1 MSSELPQDGAPVV
14 VVGIDVAKD
23 KLDVHAWPTR
33 QTLRV
38 PNTPAGI
45 DSLVAELA
53 PLRVS
58 LIVVEATGRYERR
71 VAFELMGKGYEVAIV
86 NPRQPRDFAKASG
99 QLAKTDAID
108 AKILAQFGALIGA
121 RKSEK
126 PSENQVLLDELVT
139 RRRQLVEMIT
149 AERQR
154 MEHVFDKRLRGSIKN
169 HLDSLEDHRN
179 RVEKQIADLIE
190 RDDDW
195 RDRLTVLKSVPGVGV
210 ATAATLIAELPE
222 LGALNRQQ
230 IAALVG
236 VAPMNRDSGKQ
247 RGQRRITGG
256 RQSVRNIL
264 YMATLTA
271 RTHNPL
277 IRAMATRLTRA
288 GKPFKVMMTA
298 CLRKLLTILNTMV
311 KNNEPWR
318 TECEHHPTRKTLQPA

>member
-1 MSSELPQDGAPVV
+1 MSSELPQDRPSVV
-14 VVGIDVAKD
+14 IGIDVAKD
-23 KLDVHAWPTR
+23 KLDVHAWPSH
-33 QTLRV
+33 QTLQA

-45 DSLVAELA
+45 DALVAELML
-53 PLRVS
+53 LRIR
-58 LIVVEATGRYERR
+58 LIVIEATGRYERR
-71 VAFELMGKGYEVAIV
+71 VAFELMSKGYEVAIV

-108 AKILAQFGALIGA
+108 AKILAQFGALIGP

-154 MEHVFDKRLRGSIKN
+154 MEHLFDKRLRGSIKN
-169 HLDSLEDHRN
+169 HLDSLTDHRDH
-179 RVEKQIADLIE
+179 VEKQIAELIE
-190 RDDDW
+190 RDDNW
-195 RDRLTVLKSVPGVGV
+195 RDRLKVLKTVPGVGDT
-210 ATAATLIAELPE
+210 TAATLIAELPE

-236 VAPMNRDSGKQ
+236 VAPMNRDSGTM
-247 RGQRRITGG
+247 RGQRHITGG
-256 RQSVRNIL
+256 RKSVRDML

-271 RTHNPL
+271 RSHNPL
-277 IRAMATRLTRA
+277 IKSMARRLSKA

-298 CLRKLLTILNTMV
+298 CMRKLLTMLNVMIRTQQ
-311 KNNEPWR
+311 PWR
-318 TECEHHPTRKTLQPA
+318 SPTCPA

>member
-1 MSSELPQDGAPVV
+1 MSSELPQDRPSVV
-14 VVGIDVAKD
+14 IGIDVAKD

-33 QTLRV
+33 QTLQV

-45 DSLVAELA
+45 DALVAGLA

-58 LIVVEATGRYERR
+58 LIVIEATGRYERR

-108 AKILAQFGALIGA
+108 AKVLAQFGALIGP

-154 MEHVFDKRLRGSIKN
+154 VEHVFDKRLRGTIKN
-169 HLDSLEDHRN
+169 HLDSLTDHRDH
-179 RVEKQIADLIE
+179 VEKQIADLIE

-195 RDRLTVLKSVPGVGV
+195 RDRLTVLKSVPGVGA

-222 LGALNRQQ
+222 LGRLNRQQ

-236 VAPMNRDSGKQ
+236 VAPMNRDSGTM
-247 RGQRRITGG
+247 RGQRHIAGG
-256 RQSVRNIL
+256 RKSVRDML

-271 RTHNPL
+271 RSHNPL
-277 IRAMATRLTRA
+277 IKSMAARLSKA

-298 CLRKLLTILNTMV
+298 CMRKLLTLLNVMIRTQQ
-311 KNNEPWR
+311 PWR
-318 TECEHHPTRKTLQPA
+318 SPTCPA